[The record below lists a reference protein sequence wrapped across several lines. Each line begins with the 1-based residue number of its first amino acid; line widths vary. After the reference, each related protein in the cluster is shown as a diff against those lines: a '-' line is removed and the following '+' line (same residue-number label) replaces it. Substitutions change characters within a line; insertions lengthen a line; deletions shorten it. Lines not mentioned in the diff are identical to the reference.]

1 MIRYLVWIPLI
12 LIQFSCSK
20 NDSTV
25 TEPDYTATGF
35 IRGKIDNVNWF
46 ADKIEAHKQAS
57 TIYITGTQNF
67 DAGSIYSNS
76 IVDFR
81 IINLSQPTTAGI
93 GEDEPGYV
101 YFVKASYTLKY
112 ADGSNDKVY
121 TAYYRNY
128 SVMDIARIT
137 DKALDATFLFRAYS
151 EDISGVVD
159 FSDSL
164 DVINGAIKI
173 DF

>member
-67 DAGSIYSNS
+67 DAGSPYSNS
-76 IVDFR
+76 LIDFR
-81 IINLSQPTTAGI
+81 IINLSQPVTAGI

-101 YFVKASYTLKY
+101 YFVKANYTLKF
-112 ADGSNDKVY
+112 ADGSDDKVY
-121 TAYYRNY
+121 TAYYRDY
-128 SVMDIARIT
+128 STMDITRIT
-137 DKALDATFLFRAYS
+137 DKALEATFFFIAYS
-151 EDISGVVD
+151 EDFTDSVD
-159 FSDSL
+159 
-164 DVINGAIKI
+164 VTNGAIKI